1 MITTILLA
9 VDLGVYTSH
18 LLQHAASLS
27 KHYNAR
33 LIVVHAIE
41 PLGSLGNALIK
52 TYLEPKVSE
61 ELTTS
66 GLDSIIEQIRFRVID
81 SITDEYMGGDIDLPR
96 LGEVIVRSGAPVD
109 VILDVAEQYDVDLL
123 VLGSHSP
130 DINGHLGN
138 VSHKILN
145 ISKWPVYLVPHAQP
159 TWYQDSPKDRPSL
172 RH

>member
-1 MITTILLA
+1 MINTILLA

-33 LIVVHAIE
+33 LLVVHAIE
-41 PLGSLGNALIK
+41 PLGSLGNALIQ
-52 TYLEPKVSE
+52 TYLEPEVSE

-66 GLDSIIEQIRFRVID
+66 GMDAIIEQIRFRVID
-81 SITDEYMGGDIDLPR
+81 SITDEYMNGDIDLPR
-96 LGEVIVRSGAPVD
+96 LGEVIVKSGAPVD
-109 VILDVAEQYDVDLL
+109 VILSAAEEHNIDLL

-130 DINGHLGN
+130 DINGHLGS

-145 ISKWPVYLVPHAQP
+145 TSKWPVYLVPHAQP
-159 TWYQDSPKDRPSL
+159 IWHQNRPDNRPSA
-172 RH
+172 RY